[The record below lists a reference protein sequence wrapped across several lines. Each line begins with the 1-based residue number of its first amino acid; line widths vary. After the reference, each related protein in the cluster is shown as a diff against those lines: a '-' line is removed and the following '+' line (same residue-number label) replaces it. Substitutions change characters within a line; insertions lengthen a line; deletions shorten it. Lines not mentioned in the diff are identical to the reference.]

1 MLLRIPALL
10 ALCVLDVAVAAVEI
24 PPWVPRFIGLG
35 RTNSVV
41 EWADKGLAVDPGNAN
56 LYAIRGSA
64 LARDERFPEALR
76 DFERGEGSDFYEQT
90 ALRYHADALR
100 ETGDVEAAVALR
112 ESQLAVTALRKGVRF
127 TQEHHLVQDLR
138 FGGDLVEAHARA
150 EELAAQYPHIASAWG
165 TLAEL
170 QTDLGDTD
178 GALISLHIGGQVG
191 KRAHRQ
197 IGAAKLHLMRALGD
211 EIGAAEA
218 VAETGQRV
226 GGRRDYWSAYLDH
239 QLEQGNAAYVLGM
252 LDRKRFARNRSPA
265 LAALRVRALVELDET
280 DEARERLLAVL
291 ADYPTHPAV
300 VEAAQVFEAAQPAE

>member
-10 ALCVLDVAVAAVEI
+10 ALCVLDVALAAVEI

-35 RTNSVV
+35 RTNSVI
-41 EWADKGLAVDPGNAN
+41 EWVDKGLAVDPDNAN
-56 LYAIRGSA
+56 LYAIRGAA
-64 LARDERFPEALR
+64 LTRDERFVEALP
-76 DFERGEGSDFYEQT
+76 DFDKAEGSDFYEET

-100 ETGDVEAAVALR
+100 ETGDVAGAVALR
-112 ESQLAVTALRKGVRF
+112 ESQLAATDLRKGVRF
-127 TQEHHLVQDLR
+127 TQELRVVQDLQ
-138 FGGDLVEAHARA
+138 FGGELVEAHARA
-150 EELAAQYPHIASAWG
+150 EELVNLYPHIASAWA

-178 GALISLHIGGQVG
+178 GAMISLHMGGQVG

-218 VAETGQRV
+218 VVETGKRV
-226 GGRRDYWSAYLDH
+226 GGRRDYWNAYLDY
-239 QLEQGNAAYVLGM
+239 QLELGNAAYVLGM
-252 LDRKRFARNRSPA
+252 LDRRRFARNRSPA
-265 LAALRVRALVELDET
+265 LAALRVRALVELGAI
-280 DEARERLLAVL
+280 DEARERLHAAL

-300 VEAAQVFEAAQPAE
+300 MVAAQVFEAAAPE